1 MFSREVDIVLKKI
14 YGEGSV
20 RKATPQEI
28 QQSKEHN
35 TPEHI
40 KNPSSH
46 EVDESL
52 KNITAQCSRCLH
64 LQEADLSET
73 CAIKCENCGEIDFAY
88 TDDDIIMDFF

>member
-1 MFSREVDIVLKKI
+1 MFSCEVDIVLKKI

-40 KNPSSH
+40 KNPKQY

-52 KNITAQCSRCLH
+52 VDAEVQCSRCLH
-64 LQEADLSET
+64 IQTADISESS
-73 CAIKCENCGEIDFAY
+73 AIKCENCDEIDY
-88 TDDDIIMDFF
+88 CYSGDEIIQV